1 MTPRMRAGRRAER
14 YVARCMKRR
23 GFSIL
28 ERNYLW
34 KGGEIDLIAR
44 QGDLLV
50 IMEVR
55 YKRIGPLQNAIET
68 VTSDKQQRI
77 IRSAQ
82 HFLRRH
88 PELAHCTVRFDVA
101 GVSSKGLFLEC
112 DWVENAFTAGQ
123 QNGNPKW

>member
-14 YVARCMKRR
+14 FVARCMRRR

-28 ERNYLW
+28 ERNFLW

-44 QGDLLV
+44 QDDLIV

-55 YKRIGPLQNAIET
+55 YKRTGTLRKAIET
-68 VTSDKQQRI
+68 VTPDKQQRI

-82 HFLRRH
+82 RFLGRH
-88 PELAHCTVRFDVA
+88 PELAKCNVRFDVA

>member
-14 YVARCMKRR
+14 YVGRCMKRR

-28 ERNYLW
+28 ERNYHW

-44 QGDLLV
+44 QDDLIV

-55 YKRIGPLQNAIET
+55 YKRFDTRDAIET
-68 VTSDKQQRI
+68 VTPGKQQRI

-82 HFLRRH
+82 RFLRGH
-88 PELAHCTVRFDVA
+88 PELAHCAVRFDVA

-112 DWVENAFTAGQ
+112 DWVENAFSAGQ
-123 QNGNPKW
+123 VNGSRSW

>member
-14 YVARCMKRR
+14 YVARHMKRR
-23 GFSIL
+23 GYSIL

-44 QGDLLV
+44 QGDLIV

-55 YKRIGPLQNAIET
+55 YKRMGTLRNAIET
-68 VTSDKQQRI
+68 VTLEKRRRI

-82 HFLRRH
+82 HFLARH
-88 PELAHCTVRFDVA
+88 PELAECTVRFDVA

-112 DWVENAFTAGQ
+112 DWVENAFTDSQ
-123 QNGNPKW
+123 RNWSPRW